1 MLKTTVI
8 SDGSDLARR
17 ISRRLGARHVRY
29 AVREFPDGE
38 SKITL
43 RGKISGRIIVVKSA
57 YPPVDTGLLHA
68 LSLIARAREESSEV
82 IAVVPYMGYARQDR
96 EFLSGEIVTMRV
108 LGRLFRGAGA
118 SRVVVVDI
126 HSTAGLRLFPIRTTN
141 VTAIPDLARHV
152 KKMRLKDPLVVSPD
166 RGGEGRAKKFA
177 AELGT
182 GYVALEKKRDRSTG
196 RVQIRTRS
204 TDVSERDIVLVDDMI
219 STGGSI
225 VKAAQFLKR
234 HGCRRVYVACTHALL
249 VGDAKKSIAEA
260 GVAGIISA
268 NTVPG
273 RTPVDVSGAIAEAVR
288 P

>member
-1 MLKTTVI
+1 MLRSIVI
-8 SDGSDLARR
+8 SDGSDLAGR

-43 RGKISGRIIVVKSA
+43 RGKIQGRVIVVKSVH
-57 YPPVDTGLLHA
+57 PPVDTSLLHA
-68 LSLIARAREESSEV
+68 LSLIAKAREESAEV

-118 SRVVVVDI
+118 SKVIVVDI
-126 HSTAGLRLFPIRTTN
+126 HSTAGLRLFPIRTIN
-141 VTAIPDLARHV
+141 VTAIPALARHV
-152 KKMRLKDPLVVSPD
+152 KKMRLRNLLVVSPD
-166 RGGEGRAKKFA
+166 RGGAGRAKKFA
-177 AELGT
+177 AELGAECM
-182 GYVALEKKRDRSTG
+182 ALEKKRDRKTG
-196 RVQIRTRS
+196 RVQIRTKDA
-204 TDVSERDIVLVDDMI
+204 DVSGRDIVLVDDMI

-225 VKAAQFLKR
+225 AKAAQFLKK
-234 HGCRRVYVACTHALL
+234 HKCRRVYVACTHALL
-249 VGDAKKSIAEA
+249 IGDAKKNITRA

-268 NTVPG
+268 NTIPG
-273 RTPVDVSGAIAEAVR
+273 GTSVDVSEAIVQAIR